1 MRHKILILALMLCPT
16 CLATSADGDLP
27 PVLELIDE
35 PQRLTVLAIDAA
47 GERAVGAMPEEGK
60 RERSLIMFYST
71 VQPESARIEV
81 AAQVRDL
88 LLAPDGSSALAL
100 LHKSAKKREGDTF
113 LVRVEP
119 STGKAKRLL
128 RLPPSAVDLAYFP
141 VRDSLLVAC
150 RYEIRTL
157 LLPDMRSGPLYRVGG
172 GNRAIAALGRS
183 SRVLVGQEDRVVLLD
198 LDATHGRDEM
208 PVEGELPLPQP
219 VNTISAA
226 EDGSYA
232 LVTLADYSVHR
243 IDVATLALIEP
254 PEPEEMPAAIEEE
267 APAEPEQPVVAEII
281 EEPEPEVMPV
291 AVEEEAPAEPE
302 RPVAKEIIKQQPPEP
317 EEMAAAI
324 EEKAPAEPEPEPQV
338 RGRILGEHVSA
349 VVAVLLLG
357 PNNILNEA
365 ARVIPKSD
373 GSWSASG
380 LKPGRYRIQLDG
392 GGRRVLVSEPS
403 FLLLEIKEEGIV
415 EAGDIR
421 LLKAL

>member
-1 MRHKILILALMLCPT
+1 MQLRILIPALALCAASLT
-16 CLATSADGDLP
+16 ISADGNLP

-35 PQRLTVLAIDAA
+35 PQRLTVLAIDTA

-71 VQPESARIEV
+71 AQPESARIEV

-141 VRDSLLVAC
+141 ARDSLLIAC

-157 LLPDMRSGPLYRVGG
+157 QLPDMRSGPLYRVGG
-172 GNRAIAALGRS
+172 GNRAVAALGRS
-183 SRVLVGQEDRVVLLD
+183 SRILIGQDERLVLVD
-198 LDATHGRDEM
+198 LDAIHGRDEM

-232 LVTLADYSVHR
+232 LVTLADYSVQR
-243 IDVATLALIEP
+243 IDVTTLAP
-254 PEPEEMPAAIEEE
+254 VEMPVEVVEQP
-267 APAEPEQPVVAEII
+267 PAEPEQPVVEEVIKQQAP
-281 EEPEPEVMPV
+281 EPEPEEIPV
-291 AVEEEAPAEPE
+291 EVVEQPPAAPELPAAAEIVEEQAPE
-302 RPVAKEIIKQQPPEP
+302 PEP
-317 EEMAAAI
+317 EEI
-324 EEKAPAEPEPEPQV
+324 PVEVVEQPPAEPQPDPQV
-338 RGRILGEHVSA
+338 RGRIIGEHVSA

-357 PNNILNEA
+357 PNNILSEA
-365 ARVIPKSD
+365 ARVAPKND

-392 GGRRVLVSEPS
+392 GGGRVLVSEPPY
-403 FLLLEIKEEGIV
+403 LLIEIMEEGITEV
-415 EAGDIR
+415 GDIR